1 MRDNTN
7 IINSDH
13 EILKINKE
21 SYDLDLQIV
30 NKSLTL
36 KGLLTFPITKDLIL
50 KYELLNYSN

>member
-50 KYELLNYSN
+50 KYELLNLSN